1 MAGDSIKKSATK
13 KTKIARLIGLISLV
27 PGYSIVV
34 CQNVF
39 FIIYFMLYNSLK
51 IGFSQFKIM
60 SYLVIQG
67 GKKLH
72 GEIKN
77 QTAKNSAVA
86 ILCATAMI
94 KGKTVLSDVP
104 EIEEVYR
111 IIELLKS
118 IGVKVEKIAIGKY
131 KFDSSARLNLKNIDK
146 NASEK
151 TRSSLLL
158 LGALA
163 NREKK
168 YKLYKSGGCKLGERT
183 IRPHLYALEKIGV
196 NVKSFEHYYEVTNKP
211 LHSADIVMYESGDT
225 ATENAVMAAVFAKGI
240 TTIKMAS
247 ANYMVAD
254 LCYFLISAGAKI
266 RGVGTTTLEIE
277 GVKKLKEIKDYSI
290 MPDPIVAMTYLA
302 TAIVTD
308 SNLIIKNCP
317 LDFLEL
323 ELCKLERMGQKYNI
337 KRKYKSKNGK
347 FNVVDIEIVPSK
359 LVALPDKIEC
369 RPFPGLNI
377 DNLPLFVPILA
388 KASGR
393 TLVHDWPYENR
404 AVAYLE
410 LQKIG
415 AKLTLLDP
423 HRVWVEGPTKFTANE
438 AVCPSILRVA
448 VILLLSMMAAPGKSI
463 LRNTYMI
470 ERGYENLYEV
480 LNKVGADIKVIKE

>member
-1 MAGDSIKKSATK
+1 
-13 KTKIARLIGLISLV
+13 
-27 PGYSIVV
+27 
-34 CQNVF
+34 
-39 FIIYFMLYNSLK
+39 MLYDIPNRE
-51 IGFSQFKIM
+51 FSQFISM
-60 SYLVIQG
+60 SYLLIKG

-86 ILCATAMI
+86 ILCATVMVR
-94 KGKTVLSDVP
+94 GKTLLSDVP

-111 IIELLKS
+111 ITELLRS
-118 IGVKVEKIAIGKY
+118 IGVKVKKIAPGIY
-131 KFDSSARLNLKNIDK
+131 EFDSKAALTLEKIDK

-163 NREKK
+163 ARVKK
-168 YKLYKSGGCKLGERT
+168 YKIYKSGGCKLGERT

-196 NVKSFEHYYEVTNKP
+196 FIKSKDRFYEVENRN
-211 LHSADIVMYESGDT
+211 LGGAEIVMYESGDT
-225 ATENAVMAAVFAKGI
+225 ATENAVMAAVLAKGN

-247 ANYMVAD
+247 ANYMVQD
-254 LCYFLISAGAKI
+254 LCYFLVKAGAKI
-266 RGVGTTTLEIE
+266 KGIGTTTLEIE
-277 GVKKLKEIKDYSI
+277 GVKKLKEVKDYSI

-302 TAIVTD
+302 AAIITGSRLKV
-308 SNLIIKNCP
+308 KNCP

-323 ELCKLERMGQKYNI
+323 ELCKLERAGQKYDF
-337 KRKYKSKNGK
+337 KKKYISKNGK
-347 FNVVDIEIVPSK
+347 FNIADIEIIPSK
-359 LVALPDKIEC
+359 LKALPDKVEC

-377 DNLPLFVPILA
+377 DNLPLFVAILA
-388 KASGR
+388 KARGR
-393 TLVHDWPYENR
+393 TLIHDWPYENR

-415 AKLTLLDP
+415 ANLTLLDP

-448 VILLLSMMAAPGKSI
+448 VILLLGMMAAPGISI

-470 ERGYENLYEV
+470 ERGYENLYET

>member
-1 MAGDSIKKSATK
+1 
-13 KTKIARLIGLISLV
+13 
-27 PGYSIVV
+27 
-34 CQNVF
+34 
-39 FIIYFMLYNSLK
+39 
-51 IGFSQFKIM
+51 M

-94 KGKTVLSDVP
+94 KGKTTLSDVP

-118 IGVKVEKIAIGKY
+118 IGVKVKKVSSGKY
-131 KFDSSARLNLKNIDK
+131 EFDSRANLTLNKIDK

-163 NREKK
+163 GRIKN

-196 NVKSFEHYYEVTNKP
+196 FAKSQEHFYEVENRA
-211 LHSADIVMYESGDT
+211 LHGANIVMYESGDT
-225 ATENAVMAAVFAKGI
+225 ATENALMAAIFAKGKTI
-240 TTIKMAS
+240 IKMAS
-247 ANYMVAD
+247 ANYMVQD
-254 LCYFLISAGAKI
+254 LCYFLVKAGAKI
-266 RGVGTTTLEIE
+266 KGVGTTTLEIT
-277 GVKKLKEIKDYSI
+277 GVKKLKEVKDYSI

-302 TAIVTD
+302 SAIVTD
-308 SNLIIKNCP
+308 SRLTVKNCP

-337 KRKYKSKNGK
+337 KKRYKSKNGQ
-347 FNVVDIEIVPSK
+347 FNIVDIEMIPSK
-359 LVALPDKIEC
+359 LSALPDKIEC

-377 DNLPLFVPILA
+377 DNLPLFVPILSKA
-388 KASGR
+388 KGR

-404 AVAYLE
+404 AVSYLE

-415 AKLTLLDP
+415 ARLTLLDP

-448 VILLLSMMAAPGKSI
+448 VTLLLGMMAAPGKSI

-470 ERGYENLYEV
+470 ERGYENLYETF
-480 LNKVGADIKVIKE
+480 NKVGADIKVISE

>member
-1 MAGDSIKKSATK
+1 
-13 KTKIARLIGLISLV
+13 
-27 PGYSIVV
+27 
-34 CQNVF
+34 
-39 FIIYFMLYNSLK
+39 
-51 IGFSQFKIM
+51 M
-60 SYLVIQG
+60 SYLLIQG

-72 GEIKN
+72 DTIIN

-86 ILCATAMI
+86 ILCAAAMV
-94 KGKTVLSDVP
+94 KGKTKLSDVP

-118 IGVKVEKIAIGKY
+118 IGVKVKKNAPGKY
-131 KFDSSARLNLKNIDK
+131 ELDSKSTLTLDKINK

-151 TRSSLLL
+151 IRSSLLL

-163 NREKK
+163 GRVKK

-183 IRPHLYALEKIGV
+183 IRPHLFALEKIGV
-196 NVKSFEHYYEVTNKP
+196 FVKSQEHFYEVQNRS
-211 LHSADIVMYESGDT
+211 LHAANIVMYESGDT
-225 ATENAVMAAVFAKGI
+225 ATENAIMAAVLAKGK
-240 TTIKMAS
+240 TVIKMAS
-247 ANYMVAD
+247 ANYMVQD
-254 LCYFLISAGAKI
+254 LCYFLTKAGAKI
-266 RGVGTTTLEIE
+266 KGIGTTTLEIT

-302 TAIVTD
+302 AAIVTD
-308 SNLIIKNCP
+308 SKLLIKNCP

-323 ELCKLERMGQKYNI
+323 ELCKLEHAGQKYSI
-337 KRKYKSKNGK
+337 KKKYLSKNGK
-347 FNVVDIEIVPSK
+347 FHIADIEMVPSK
-359 LVALPDKIEC
+359 LTALPDKVEC

-377 DNLPLFVPILA
+377 DNLPLFVAILA
-388 KASGR
+388 KAHGR
-393 TLVHDWPYENR
+393 TLIHDWPYENR
-404 AVAYLE
+404 AVSYLE

-448 VILLLSMMAAPGKSI
+448 VILLLGMLAAPGRSI

-470 ERGYENLYEV
+470 ERGYENLYETF
-480 LNKVGADIKVIKE
+480 NRVGADIKVINE